1 MSPHEMEIV
10 NALRL
15 AIAEKIGH
23 DRFELWLRGAQLDV
37 LGQNIRIAIGSEFT
51 LGWLRNNL
59 RSEIEDACASVIGAE
74 CAVEFRHDPSLASQA
89 TKPKADSTEA
99 KPDPQSPA
107 VKIAAQVATPSN
119 AEISTRKKFA
129 KLSTFVP
136 GRTNRVSISS
146 AEMVAENP
154 GSVSPLFLYGPTGV
168 GKSHLAQGIWSSM
181 RRSPE
186 RLRTV
191 YLSAEQFT
199 TYFIQALNGSG
210 LPSFRRRYRHVDLLI
225 VEDIQFF
232 AGKRATLTELQHTI
246 DSVLREGKQLV
257 LTADRSPA
265 DLVNLG
271 PEMVNRLSGGLVVRV
286 ELPDLEARGEIIRR
300 AARER
305 GLMVPEDVVGLI
317 AERMPGDV
325 RQLNGALNRLQVT
338 SHAWRKPISMEM
350 AANALEDVFRSSV
363 RVVRLEDIE
372 KAVCNVF
379 EVTPSNLRSS
389 SKTRKV
395 SHPRM
400 LAMFLA
406 RKYTRAGLTEIGSY
420 FGRRSHATV
429 VSATKKVELWKTKG
443 SSVRL
448 TDHECPVEEALRQVE
463 RRMLG

>member
-1 MSPHEMEIV
+1 
-10 NALRL
+10 
-15 AIAEKIGH
+15 
-23 DRFELWLRGAQLDV
+23 
-37 LGQNIRIAIGSEFT
+37 
-51 LGWLRNNL
+51 
-59 RSEIEDACASVIGAE
+59 
-74 CAVEFRHDPSLASQA
+74 
-89 TKPKADSTEA
+89 
-99 KPDPQSPA
+99 
-107 VKIAAQVATPSN
+107 
-119 AEISTRKKFA
+119 
-129 KLSTFVP
+129 
-136 GRTNRVSISS
+136 
-146 AEMVAENP
+146 
-154 GSVSPLFLYGPTGV
+154 
-168 GKSHLAQGIWSSM
+168 
-181 RRSPE
+181 
-186 RLRTV
+186 V